1 MSTITEMGVVLGV
14 AVVCAAVGMAR
25 ASYYRHLKPKLPP
38 PRKASPRRLSDDER
52 EIVLAI
58 LHEPRFA
65 DLAPAEVYAT
75 LLDEG
80 RYLCSERTMYRVLA
94 ENSEV
99 RERRNQLRHPRY
111 APPELLATG
120 PNQLWSWDIT
130 KLLGPAKWTYYYLYV
145 IIDVFS
151 RYAVGWMVAH
161 RETAALAERLIEE
174 TCSRQQIAAGQLTI
188 HADRGTSMTS
198 KPVALL
204 LSDLGVTKSHS
215 RPHVSND
222 NPYSE
227 AQFKTLKYR
236 PAFPERFGA
245 VEDARGAC
253 GDFFGWYNLEHHHSG
268 LGLLTPHDV
277 HYGLA
282 AARATERAVTL
293 ASAWRAHP
301 ERFPRGKP
309 VPPRLPTEA
318 WINRPKQLAAFAP
331 RPPSIDR
338 APAALEAAL
347 LIGGVSI
354 AQ

>member
-14 AVVCAAVGMAR
+14 AVVCAAVGIAR
-25 ASYYRHLKPKLPP
+25 ASYYRQRKPKPP
-38 PRKASPRRLSDDER
+38 PSSKVSPRRLADQER
-52 EIVLAI
+52 EAVLAV

-99 RERRNQLRHPRY
+99 RERRNQLRHPHY
-111 APPELLATG
+111 SPPELLATR

-145 IIDVFS
+145 ILDVFS
-151 RYAVGWMVAH
+151 RYVVGWMVAH

-174 TCSRQQIAAGQLTI
+174 SCLRQQIHKGQLTI

-227 AQFKTLKYR
+227 AHFKTLKYR
-236 PAFPERFGA
+236 PAFPERFGSL
-245 VEDARGAC
+245 EDSRGSC
-253 GDFFGWYNLEHHHSG
+253 SDFFQWYNLEHHHSG

-277 HYGLA
+277 HHGLA
-282 AARATERAVTL
+282 QARIARRAATL
-293 ASAWRAHP
+293 ANAWHAHP
-301 ERFPRGKP
+301 ERFPRGLP
-309 VPPRLPTEA
+309 TPQPPPTEA
-318 WINRPKQLAAFAP
+318 WINRPKLLAAARPLPETAAP
-331 RPPSIDR
+331 ETEDAI
-338 APAALEAAL
+338 
-347 LIGGVSI
+347 LIGGVLNEP
-354 AQ
+354 AAH

>member
-1 MSTITEMGVVLGV
+1 MSGVTYLAPLVGVVAACVML
-14 AVVCAAVGMAR
+14 AVAR
-25 ASYYRHLKPKLPP
+25 ASYYRSLAPRIAP
-38 PRKASPRRLSDDER
+38 PRPSPPRTLSAGER
-52 EIVLAI
+52 EQVLDA
-58 LHEPRFA
+58 LHEPRFV

-94 ENSEV
+94 ENCEV
-99 RERRNQLRHPRY
+99 RERRNQLRHPNY
-111 APPELLATG
+111 AAPELLATG
-120 PNQLWSWDIT
+120 TNQLWSWDIT
-130 KLLGPAKWTYYYLYV
+130 KLHGPAKWTYYYLYV

-161 RETAALAERLIEE
+161 RETAALAQKLIEE
-174 TCSRQQIAAGQLTI
+174 TCQRQRVLPGQLTI

-222 NPYSE
+222 NPFSE
-227 AQFKTLKYR
+227 AAFKTLKYR
-236 PAFPERFGA
+236 PAFPERFGSL
-245 VEDARGAC
+245 EDARGAC

-277 HYGLA
+277 HHGLA
-282 AARATERAVTL
+282 QARIESRAATL
-293 ASAWRAHP
+293 AEAWRAHP
-301 ERFPRGKP
+301 ERFSAGQPTPAPAPTVVWINKP
-309 VPPRLPTEA
+309 VLALPPPVLPTQEV
-318 WINRPKQLAAFAP
+318 PAP
-331 RPPSIDR
+331 T
-338 APAALEAAL
+338 L
-347 LIGGVSI
+347 V